1 MPTRGGFSVQILKP
15 EPWKEHS
22 SRGREERSSAAMGLS
37 SSSLL
42 DESKSSHIRASC
54 TTGNLWIPARSWRRL
69 PHNKALAQTGYPH
82 RSGELLHNVE
92 VFEEGDDQADEEL
105 RNFSPHY
112 KRQYSVAFFS
122 QLYDEV
128 EQHNASQTQL
138 LQQRDHLKIGEI
150 LYGENIMHLDDTR
163 KWKERFVV
171 VRADYSLECH
181 DSYES
186 FTKGLPSRQR
196 VLPTGGIVLTSE
208 EKYMEAVDRCFP
220 RPNGVKEKSAPP
232 MVVMPGE
239 FPVYVSL
246 PYRRDSYFCFHREE
260 YRSTFISVLMDCIR
274 HQNHDFEKKATPD
287 VQAFLKAV
295 QFYREEKGHYESWDM
310 LNGSDVS
317 VLANLVMEELLPS
330 LETDLLPRLKG
341 KEADRRRTWFATVE
355 AAYLLVQEQLLKGFT
370 ALKGECQAVA
380 KQQETLIRSHMD
392 QIVSSRAF
400 LEGKLKATVMEP
412 AVRYCSENVQPF
424 LASILEEIMGPVSSG
439 FQEVRLLLENQMDQL
454 CQDFQAQHSAEELE
468 QALERLRKADLQG
481 CYQHVESLQ
490 EPLLVLRDRFRFSRS
505 DCLVQSAQ
513 LDMQQLM
520 QNAVYT
526 FELLLNTALKDHP
539 AEPGLAME
547 KAKRRVLKQYDY
559 DSSTVRKRIF
569 RDALVDITLSAIKE
583 NLAPTCKPELHT
595 FEQYIFADYADFI
608 QVENVYEDIL
618 LQILDSEI
626 NKVVKEAAT
635 LKKHNLFMDSAD
647 PHFISQSSLGD
658 SWTPPKSSP
667 ASSARAPIANTLPDH
682 PPLGNG
688 LSDTPGKESPRKSE
702 QDQMDKPEI
711 LSSTKLVKDIQT
723 LNGTEDMEVDKPNS
737 AQITKVKAE
746 DKLSSTRFDKHEIN
760 VQISSTGAAKD
771 PLGDMPQSVKMVVNE
786 IPSVLL
792 KEKMKT
798 DDKPSSDQTAE
809 EEMNEMSSTVQ
820 IEEIVIDSMS
830 CSNQPEDV
838 GKTDADE
845 KGIIVH
851 AIEESTMP
859 CVVFKDP
866 KEAVAVR
873 CVPSVGFTESVA
885 DGNIAGPAAEGT
897 KSNTLLSSDLAAHL
911 SESITFAQHSSSSSE
926 ETESQVCQQVESH
939 VEAESM
945 EEFTQSLQSVA
956 PMEEHSPSLHVDI
969 LGMEPEKVPIF
980 DCAKEIQDLPVKV
993 IEVED
998 LAQQYPGES
1007 NA

>member
-1 MPTRGGFSVQILKP
+1 
-15 EPWKEHS
+15 
-22 SRGREERSSAAMGLS
+22 MGLS

-42 DESKSSHIRASC
+42 DESKSSHIR
-54 TTGNLWIPARSWRRL
+54 
-69 PHNKALAQTGYPH
+69 
-82 RSGELLHNVE
+82 
-92 VFEEGDDQADEEL
+92 DQADEEL

-310 LNGSDVS
+310 LIGSDVS

-845 KGIIVH
+845 KVTGHKVMLCTAAPETQTTVHVTSPAHLVKDSVMSLCSDTATDSTAGVSAPFSGQQSLTDTVHLGSGSASLYLDPDTETQGIIVH